1 VFKSGDYNVIYKLF
15 KYFDNFVLILN
26 FYSLQMRSVIQDTL
40 LAGQFTQKFPF
51 GLYPEGQISTHY
63 PFVAEERTFFNPF

>member
-1 VFKSGDYNVIYKLF
+1 
-15 KYFDNFVLILN
+15 
-26 FYSLQMRSVIQDTL
+26 MRSVIQDTL